1 MLEAETEEAGPPG
14 ALASSTVGDRAAS
27 CIVDG
32 PEAKVALK
40 ILVVDDDEGVLRTVS
55 RVLVRAGHSVHA
67 ASTPQEALSLVAEI
81 EPDVCITDVIM
92 EGLDGYEF
100 CSRLLAM
107 PGLEDTPVIVVTA
120 FGGERV
126 DLEVGL
132 GVIESHASVH
142 RYVVTG
148 GPAHFAEENLRG
160 LAEARADGKR
170 SRDQVRRCHS
180 AGHIRAS

>member
-92 EGLDGYEF
+92 EGIDGYEF

-120 FGGERV
+120 FGGEEDRTRAAEAGAVGLIHKPFDITEFV
-126 DLEVGL
+126 DLVEGYVSGKPRDE
-132 GVIESHASVH
+132 ESSAVQVH
-142 RYVVTG
+142 DIRINLALL
-148 GPAHFAEENLRG
+148 AHWV
-160 LAEARADGKR
+160 
-170 SRDQVRRCHS
+170 SC
-180 AGHIRAS
+180 